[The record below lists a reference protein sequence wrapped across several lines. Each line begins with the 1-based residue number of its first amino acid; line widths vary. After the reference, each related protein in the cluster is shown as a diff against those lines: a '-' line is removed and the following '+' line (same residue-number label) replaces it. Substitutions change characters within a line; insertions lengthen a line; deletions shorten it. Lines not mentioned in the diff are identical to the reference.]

1 MAVTIVGM
9 TGTQEGMTFE
19 QVASMAQF
27 LAQFRSF
34 VGHHGDCIGADAQFD
49 GIARAA
55 LGFEHMVIHPCSLT
69 DKRAHCTIG
78 PRDVLRGAFGP
89 LQRNEHIVRES
100 ELLVATPK
108 EDHMILRSGTW
119 TTVRYAIKV
128 GKPVWVI
135 LPNGALVPWQA
146 SA

>member
-1 MAVTIVGM
+1 MTTIVGM
-9 TGTQEGMTFE
+9 TGTQEGMTLE
-19 QVASMAQF
+19 QIGAMARF

-34 VGHHGDCIGADAQFD
+34 VGHHGDCVGADAQFD

-55 LGFEHMVIHPCSLT
+55 LGFEHMVIHPCHLT
-69 DKRAHCTIG
+69 DKRAHCTVG
-78 PRDVLRGAFGP
+78 PRDLVRPTLGP
-89 LQRNEHIVRES
+89 LQRNEIIVREC

-108 EDHMILRSGTW
+108 EDSMQLRSGTW
-119 TTVRYAIKV
+119 TTVRYAIKA

-135 LPNGALVPWQA
+135 LRNGALVPWQK